1 MGSLSLASLSDCDG
15 MTTDGTKLGTPENIT
30 LKPTT
35 GEIEFLCVDPSG
47 KGSAEFPRM
56 ENGQVVVS
64 IESRNSTRVPHRE
77 CPVAILGHGF
87 GLLIRG

>member
-1 MGSLSLASLSDCDG
+1 

-64 IESRNSTRVPHRE
+64 IERVE
-77 CPVAILGHGF
+77 TAQEY
-87 GLLIRG
+87 LIVNAP